1 MNVIEVIPIKKG
13 VMKSSLSYFTSQDLP
28 IGSIVKVSIRNKIV
42 KGIVISKKDI
52 GEIKSD
58 IKKAKFTLKKI
69 ENVKATN
76 FFNKEFLISIE
87 NTANY
92 FIGNVGN
99 TFNLIVPDYFLENI
113 DKLKTKKIEIKER
126 QSKTFVVEGQKDDRY
141 TFWKGLIRQEF
152 ARKKSLVFVL
162 PNNQEAINTFNT
174 IKKGIEKYVFIL
186 NGNQTKK
193 EIIKNFN
200 DAQNTDHP
208 IVMVCTY
215 AFLSFN
221 RDDIETYVLE
231 KERNRSYKLQK
242 RPYVDIRYFVNEYT
256 KNLNADLYISD
267 EKVRVETLYKKIKR
281 EIKEINIYKDN
292 LNIECEI
299 KLIDMKFKTDTDI
312 KETRIISQYTEEI
325 IKKAIEN
332 SEKVFIYSTRRGTSP
347 ITLCED
353 CQNIVICN
361 KCNSPV
367 VLHKNFFMC
376 HRCGERRSAEEYCA
390 KCGSW
395 KLKAFGIGIDL
406 VYEKIKEIFPD
417 IPLFKIDS
425 DTTKSDKD
433 IKEIISK
440 WNENKMGVLLGTEMV
455 IQYIDNKVQYSSV
468 IGIDSLLS
476 MPDFRIEERIVTI
489 LQNIKSITEKCM
501 VIETRKIEERAF
513 EYFKDNNIDE
523 FYKNILEEREMVGYP
538 PYKTLIKITIAGK
551 RSEIAKEM
559 EELRNILGEINIDIF
574 PAFTRNKNGEEVLHG
589 LIKLENT
596 VWPNE
601 ELLFKLR
608 NLSPAISINTD
619 PESLL

>member
-1 MNVIEVIPIKKG
+1 
-13 VMKSSLSYFTSQDLP
+13 
-28 IGSIVKVSIRNKIV
+28 VS
-42 KGIVISKKDI
+42 
-52 GEIKSD
+52 
-58 IKKAKFTLKKI
+58 
-69 ENVKATN
+69 
-76 FFNKEFLISIE
+76 
-87 NTANY
+87 
-92 FIGNVGN
+92 
-99 TFNLIVPDYFLENI
+99 
-113 DKLKTKKIEIKER
+113 
-126 QSKTFVVEGQKDDRY
+126 
-141 TFWKGLIRQEF
+141 
-152 ARKKSLVFVL
+152 
-162 PNNQEAINTFNT
+162 
-174 IKKGIEKYVFIL
+174 
-186 NGNQTKK
+186 
-193 EIIKNFN
+193 
-200 DAQNTDHP
+200 
-208 IVMVCTY
+208 
-215 AFLSFN
+215 
-221 RDDIETYVLE
+221 
-231 KERNRSYKLQK
+231 
-242 RPYVDIRYFVNEYT
+242 EYT

-292 LNIECEI
+292 SNIECEI
-299 KLIDMKFKTDTDI
+299 KLIDMKFKNETEI

-332 SEKVFIYSTRRGTSP
+332 NEKVFIYSTRRGTSP

-425 DTTKSDKD
+425 DTTKNDKD
-433 IKEIISK
+433 IKEIINK
-440 WNENKMGVLLGTEMV
+440 WNESKMGVLLGTEMV
-455 IQYIDNKVQYSSV
+455 IQYIDSKVQYSSV

-538 PYKTLIKITIAGK
+538 PCKTLIKITIAGK

-559 EELRNILGEINIDIF
+559 EELRNMLGDINIDIF

-596 VWPNE
+596 MWPNE

>member
-13 VMKSSLSYFTSQDLP
+13 VLRSSLSYFTSQDLP

-76 FFNKEFLISIE
+76 FFSKEFLISIE
-87 NTANY
+87 KTSKY
-92 FIGNVGN
+92 FIGNIGN

-113 DKLKTKKIEIKER
+113 DRFKAKKIETKER

-141 TFWKGLIRQEF
+141 TFWKGLVRQEF
-152 ARKKSLVFVL
+152 ARKKSLVFLL
-162 PNNQEAINTFNT
+162 PNNQEAINTFNI

-186 NGNQTKK
+186 HGNQTKK

-200 DAQNTDHP
+200 DTHDMDHP

-215 AFLSFN
+215 AFLSFS
-221 RDDIETYVLE
+221 RDDIETYILE
-231 KERNRSYKLQK
+231 KERSRSYKLQK
-242 RPYVDIRYFVNEYT
+242 RPYVDIRYFINEYT
-256 KNLNADLYISD
+256 TNLNADLYISD

-292 LNIECEI
+292 SNAECEI
-299 KLIDMKFKTDTDI
+299 KLIDLRLKNESEIKDT
-312 KETRIISQYTEEI
+312 KVISIYTEEI

-332 SEKVFIYSTRRGTSP
+332 KEKVFIYSTRRGTSP

-376 HRCGERRSAEEYCA
+376 HRCGERRGAEEYCA
-390 KCGSW
+390 KCSSW
-395 KLKAFGIGIDL
+395 KLKALGIGIDL
-406 VYEKIKEIFPD
+406 VFEKIKEIYPD
-417 IPLFKIDS
+417 MPLFKIDS
-425 DTTKSDKD
+425 DTIKSDKGV
-433 IKEIISK
+433 KEIIDK
-440 WNENKMGVLLGTEMV
+440 WNESKTGVLLGTEMV
-455 IQYIDNKVQYSSV
+455 IQYIDKKVQYSSV
-468 IGIDSLLS
+468 IGIDSLLC
-476 MPDFRIEERIVTI
+476 MPDFRIEERILTI
-489 LQNIKSITEKCM
+489 LQNIKSITEKTM
-501 VIETRKIEERAF
+501 VIETRKIEERTF

-523 FYKNILEEREMVGYP
+523 FYKNILEEREVVGYP
-538 PYKTLIKITIAGK
+538 PYKTLIKITVSGK
-551 RSEIAKEM
+551 RNDIAKEM
-559 EELRNILGEINIDIF
+559 ENLRNILGDINIDIF

-589 LIKLENT
+589 LIKLENKT
-596 VWPNE
+596 WPNE
-601 ELLFKLR
+601 ELLYKLQ
-608 NLSPAISINTD
+608 NLSPAISINVD

>member
-13 VMKSSLSYFTSQDLP
+13 VLRSSLSYFTSQDLP

-76 FFNKEFLISIE
+76 FFSKEFLISIE
-87 NTANY
+87 KTSKY
-92 FIGNVGN
+92 FIGNIGN

-113 DKLKTKKIEIKER
+113 DRFKAKKIETKER

-141 TFWKGLIRQEF
+141 TFWKGLVRQEF
-152 ARKKSLVFVL
+152 ARKKSLVFLL
-162 PNNQEAINTFNT
+162 PNNQEAINTFNI

-186 NGNQTKK
+186 HGNQTKK

-200 DAQNTDHP
+200 DTHDMDHP

-215 AFLSFN
+215 AFLSFS
-221 RDDIETYVLE
+221 RDDIETYILE
-231 KERNRSYKLQK
+231 KERSRSYKLQK
-242 RPYVDIRYFVNEYT
+242 RPYVDIRYFINEYT
-256 KNLNADLYISD
+256 TNLNADLYISD

-292 LNIECEI
+292 SNAECEI
-299 KLIDMKFKTDTDI
+299 KLIDLRLKNESEIKDT
-312 KETRIISQYTEEI
+312 KVISIYTEEI

-332 SEKVFIYSTRRGTSP
+332 KEKVFIYSTRRGTSP

-390 KCGSW
+390 KCSSW
-395 KLKAFGIGIDL
+395 KLKALGIGIDL
-406 VYEKIKEIFPD
+406 VFEKIKEIYPD
-417 IPLFKIDS
+417 MPLFKIDS
-425 DTTKSDKD
+425 DTIKSDKGV
-433 IKEIISK
+433 KEIIDK
-440 WNENKMGVLLGTEMV
+440 WNESKTGVLLGTEMV
-455 IQYIDNKVQYSSV
+455 IQYIDKKVQYSSV
-468 IGIDSLLS
+468 IGIDSLLC
-476 MPDFRIEERIVTI
+476 MPDFRIEERILTI
-489 LQNIKSITEKCM
+489 LQNIKSITEKTM
-501 VIETRKIEERAF
+501 VIETRKIEERTF

-523 FYKNILEEREMVGYP
+523 FYKNILEEREVVGYP
-538 PYKTLIKITIAGK
+538 PYKTLIKITVSGK
-551 RSEIAKEM
+551 RNDIAKEM
-559 EELRNILGEINIDIF
+559 ENLRNILGDINIDIF

-589 LIKLENT
+589 LIKLENKT
-596 VWPNE
+596 WPNE
-601 ELLFKLR
+601 ELLYKLQ
-608 NLSPAISINTD
+608 NLSPAISINVD

>member
-13 VMKSSLSYFTSQDLP
+13 VLRSSLSYFTSQDLP

-76 FFNKEFLISIE
+76 FFSKEFLISIE
-87 NTANY
+87 KTSKY
-92 FIGNVGN
+92 FIGNIGN

-113 DKLKTKKIEIKER
+113 DRFKAKKIETKER

-141 TFWKGLIRQEF
+141 TFWKGLVRQEF
-152 ARKKSLVFVL
+152 ARKKSLVFLL
-162 PNNQEAINTFNT
+162 PNNQEAINTFNI

-186 NGNQTKK
+186 HGNQTKK

-200 DAQNTDHP
+200 DAHDMDHA

-215 AFLSFN
+215 AFLSFS
-221 RDDIETYVLE
+221 RDDIETYILE
-231 KERNRSYKLQK
+231 KERSRSYKLQK
-242 RPYVDIRYFVNEYT
+242 RPYVDIRYFINEYT
-256 KNLNADLYISD
+256 TNLNADLYISD

-292 LNIECEI
+292 SNAECEI
-299 KLIDMKFKTDTDI
+299 KLIDLRLKNESEIKDT
-312 KETRIISQYTEEI
+312 KVISIYTEEI

-332 SEKVFIYSTRRGTSP
+332 KEKVFIYSTRRGTSP

-390 KCGSW
+390 KCSSW
-395 KLKAFGIGIDL
+395 KLKALGIGIDL
-406 VYEKIKEIFPD
+406 VFEKIKEIYPD
-417 IPLFKIDS
+417 MPLFKIDS
-425 DTTKSDKD
+425 DTIKSDKGV
-433 IKEIISK
+433 KEIIDK
-440 WNENKMGVLLGTEMV
+440 WNESKTGVLLGTEMV
-455 IQYIDNKVQYSSV
+455 IQYIDKKVQYSSV
-468 IGIDSLLS
+468 IGIDSLLC
-476 MPDFRIEERIVTI
+476 MPDFRIEERILTI
-489 LQNIKSITEKCM
+489 LQNIKSITEKTM
-501 VIETRKIEERAF
+501 IIETRKIEERTF

-523 FYKNILEEREMVGYP
+523 FYKNILEEREVVGYP
-538 PYKTLIKITIAGK
+538 PYKTLIKITVSGK
-551 RSEIAKEM
+551 RNDIAKEM
-559 EELRNILGEINIDIF
+559 ENLRNILGDINIDIF

-589 LIKLENT
+589 LIKLENKT
-596 VWPNE
+596 WPNE
-601 ELLFKLR
+601 ELLYKLQ
-608 NLSPAISINTD
+608 NLSPAISINVD